1 MQAWWRLGL
10 RAPLVAGRNYS
21 LTIFFFLTLDRTL
34 GFLSLRRQPV
44 DLFSKIFYSCNQT
57 NNPLDHSQSP
67 NCLKREKIV
76 FILWLLLTRSP
87 SLTLCRKAT
96 QHVQWN
102 PSLKGVCR
110 DGFNTTANHTKKSSS
125 RRPQILSER
134 KASFYLF
141 YFLTCLTA
149 LTPKT
154 RRAQTSISFYCESG
168 LTGSSI

>member
-1 MQAWWRLGL
+1 M

-87 SLTLCRKAT
+87 SLTLCR
-96 QHVQWN
+96 N
-102 PSLKGVCR
+102 PLNMSTEILKSLLKSPPNVEMCR
-110 DGFNTTANHTKKSSS
+110 DGFNTTANHTKKSNS
-125 RRPQILSER
+125 RRPQILTES
-134 KASFYLF
+134 KGSFYLF

-154 RRAQTSISFYCESG
+154 
-168 LTGSSI
+168 